1 MKLQFNNLPDILDFI
16 KNQENKGFLDHYFV
30 DFLAVLVYIIR
41 IITKR
46 KKYIMTKEIDIKIT
60 TTPIT
65 DFEDLHNKVDSL
77 LGECNIKMTSLIEE
91 YNTLLQEN
99 ENIDTNINEVNT
111 ADLDSKFTVLA
122 DYVTDYS
129 Q

>member
-1 MKLQFNNLPDILDFI
+1 
-16 KNQENKGFLDHYFV
+16 
-30 DFLAVLVYIIR
+30 
-41 IITKR
+41 
-46 KKYIMTKEIDIKIT
+46 MTKEIDIKIT

>member
-1 MKLQFNNLPDILDFI
+1 
-16 KNQENKGFLDHYFV
+16 
-30 DFLAVLVYIIR
+30 
-41 IITKR
+41 
-46 KKYIMTKEIDIKIT
+46 MTKEIDIKIT
-60 TTPIT
+60 TSPVT

-111 ADLDSKFTVLA
+111 VDLDSKFTVLA

>member
-1 MKLQFNNLPDILDFI
+1 
-16 KNQENKGFLDHYFV
+16 
-30 DFLAVLVYIIR
+30 
-41 IITKR
+41 
-46 KKYIMTKEIDIKIT
+46 MTKEIDIKIT

-91 YNTLLQEN
+91 YNHNLMINDEFDTDKN
-99 ENIDTNINEVNT
+99 EIDTV
-111 ADLDSKFTVLA
+111 DLDNKFTELT
-122 DYVTDYS
+122 DYITDYS

>member
-1 MKLQFNNLPDILDFI
+1 
-16 KNQENKGFLDHYFV
+16 
-30 DFLAVLVYIIR
+30 
-41 IITKR
+41 
-46 KKYIMTKEIDIKIT
+46 MTKEIDIKIT

-77 LGECNIKMTSLIEE
+77 LAECNVKMTSLIEE

-99 ENIDTNINEVNT
+99 ENIDTNINEVDT
-111 ADLDSKFTVLA
+111 VDLDSKFTVLS

>member
-1 MKLQFNNLPDILDFI
+1 
-16 KNQENKGFLDHYFV
+16 
-30 DFLAVLVYIIR
+30 
-41 IITKR
+41 
-46 KKYIMTKEIDIKIT
+46 MTKEIDIKIT
-60 TTPIT
+60 TSPVT

-77 LGECNIKMTSLIEE
+77 LAECNIKMTSLIEE

-99 ENIDTNINEVNT
+99 DKLDTHINEVNIV
-111 ADLDSKFTVLA
+111 DLDSKFTDLA

>member
-1 MKLQFNNLPDILDFI
+1 
-16 KNQENKGFLDHYFV
+16 
-30 DFLAVLVYIIR
+30 
-41 IITKR
+41 
-46 KKYIMTKEIDIKIT
+46 MTKEIDIKIT
-60 TTPIT
+60 TSPVT

-77 LGECNIKMTSLIEE
+77 LAECNIKMTSLIEE

-99 ENIDTNINEVNT
+99 DKLDTHINEVNT
-111 ADLDSKFTVLA
+111 VDLDSKFTELT

>member
-1 MKLQFNNLPDILDFI
+1 
-16 KNQENKGFLDHYFV
+16 
-30 DFLAVLVYIIR
+30 
-41 IITKR
+41 
-46 KKYIMTKEIDIKIT
+46 MTKEIDIKIT

-77 LGECNIKMTSLIEE
+77 LAECNIKMTSLIEE
-91 YNTLLQEN
+91 YNHNLMISDEFDTDKN
-99 ENIDTNINEVNT
+99 EIDTV
-111 ADLDSKFTVLA
+111 DLDSKFTDLA

>member
-1 MKLQFNNLPDILDFI
+1 
-16 KNQENKGFLDHYFV
+16 
-30 DFLAVLVYIIR
+30 
-41 IITKR
+41 
-46 KKYIMTKEIDIKIT
+46 MTKEIDIKIT

-77 LGECNIKMTSLIEE
+77 LAECNIKMTSLIEE

-99 ENIDTNINEVNT
+99 DKLDTHINEVNT
-111 ADLDSKFTVLA
+111 VDLDSKFTELT